1 MANRLDPLQTL
12 DMNTAATA
20 HNLEHADKARL
31 MKLATSASV
40 LVAGTLITIKGVAWW
55 QTGSVAMLG
64 SLLDSVLDGV
74 AAGLN
79 LYFVRRALRPASHQY
94 RFGHGKAEPIGGMFQ
109 AIIIGA
115 SALFLIAECGR
126 RLLEPA
132 MPTNSQL
139 GIIIMVIAS
148 VLVGLLVLFQ
158 RFVVKRT
165 GSLIVSADA
174 LHGLGDVGINIGVIV
189 ALLISTQFNAPF
201 VDPVIG
207 ILLAFVLIRGAWE
220 IGAGAIGQLMDQ
232 EFSEAERDKIREIAL
247 EHPEVAN
254 LHDLR
259 TRRAGLTAFIQ
270 FHIEMDG
277 SMPLAR
283 AHEIS
288 DQVELAVQEAFP
300 DAEVLIH
307 EDPEGAETIPKFLRA

>member
-1 MANRLDPLQTL
+1 
-12 DMNTAATA
+12 MNNAATA
-20 HNLEHADKARL
+20 NNLEHNDKARL
-31 MKLATSASV
+31 MKLATGASV
-40 LVAGTLITIKGVAWW
+40 LVATALIAIKSVAWW

-79 LYFVRRALRPASHQY
+79 LFFVRRALQPASEQY

-115 SALFLIAECGR
+115 SALFLIAECVR
-126 RLLEPA
+126 RMIEPA

-139 GIIIMVIAS
+139 GIVIMIVAS
-148 VLVGLLVLFQ
+148 VLVGVLVVFQ

-174 LHGLGDVGINIGVIV
+174 LHGLGDVGINVGVIV
-189 ALLISTQFNAPF
+189 ALLVSTRFDAPF

-220 IGAGAIGQLMDQ
+220 IGSNAIRQLMDV
-232 EFSEAERDKIREIAL
+232 EFSEAERQRIREIAL
-247 EHPEVAN
+247 EHPEVASI
-254 LHDLR
+254 HDLR
-259 TRRAGLTAFIQ
+259 TRRAGLSAFIQ

-277 SMPLAR
+277 SMPLSQ
-283 AHEIS
+283 AHEIA
-288 DQVELAVQEAFP
+288 DEVELAVRDAFP

-307 EDPEGAETIPKFLRA
+307 EDPEGAESIPQFLRA